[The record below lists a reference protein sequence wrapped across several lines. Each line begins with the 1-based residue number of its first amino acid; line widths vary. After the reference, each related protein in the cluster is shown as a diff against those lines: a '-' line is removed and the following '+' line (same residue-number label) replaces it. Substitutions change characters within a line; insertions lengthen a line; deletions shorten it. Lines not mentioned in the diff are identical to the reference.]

1 MPSNLRVSKFIF
13 GVVFFMGFSFEI
25 ITIVLLTKKPM
36 ISRKN
41 ALISKFIIHKVG
53 NKFNNTKNAF
63 SEKLVDFDEPSY
75 DLMLPFLLRPFGSV
89 VQSYRFNH
97 HANISLNEIN
107 SYSTQIFNNEEAFID
122 VSKHIV
128 THLFEQSTSAQIK
141 TGDVL
146 VVMFEG
152 IEFNE
157 ITTNALGIFKIE
169 NKVNFFQTYLENNSY
184 DVLVQKGISSKKVDK
199 GCIILNQT
207 DTEGNIILSV
217 DNNSYDAQY
226 WLNQFLN
233 IKYADDANNHTQQ
246 YIELCKDFSTEI
258 LKTTYG
264 AQEQNT
270 FLAKTINFFKENEVV
285 NIERFKDDLFEEDK
299 HKNLFDDYKKTFE
312 YENNIVIKNQFDV
325 AESVVNIEKKK
336 IKTDIKLDTNIQIKL
351 DIDAPDASAEY
362 LERGYDDEKKMHYYK
377 VFFNV
382 ES

>member
-1 MPSNLRVSKFIF
+1 M
-13 GVVFFMGFSFEI
+13 
-25 ITIVLLTKKPM
+25 IT
-36 ISRKN
+36 RKN
-41 ALISKFIIHKVG
+41 ASISKFIIHKVG
-53 NKFNNTKNAF
+53 NKFNDTKNAF
-63 SEKLVDFDEPSY
+63 SEKIVDFDEASY
-75 DLMLPFLLRPFGSV
+75 NLMLPFLLRPFGGL

-107 SYSTQIFNNEEAFID
+107 SYSKQIFNEDDAFVE

-128 THLFEQSTSAQIK
+128 THLYEQSSSANIK

-152 IEFNE
+152 IEFND

-169 NKVNFFQTYLENNSY
+169 TKIDFFQTYLENNSY

-199 GCIILNQT
+199 GCLILNQT

-226 WLNQFLN
+226 WINQFLN
-233 IKYADDANNHTQQ
+233 IKYADDANSHTQQ

-258 LKTTYG
+258 LKTSYG

-270 FLAKTINFFKENEVV
+270 FLAKTIDFFKENEMV
-285 NIERFKDDLFEEDK
+285 NIERFKDEIFAEDK
-299 HKNLFDDYKKTFE
+299 HKNLFEDYKKTFE
-312 YENNIVIKNQFDV
+312 GEKNIVMRNQFDV
-325 AESVVNIEKKK
+325 AEAVVNKEKKK

-351 DIDAPDASAEY
+351 DIDAPEASSEY
-362 LERGYDDEKKMHYYK
+362 LERGFDEEKKMYYYK

>member
-1 MPSNLRVSKFIF
+1 
-13 GVVFFMGFSFEI
+13 
-25 ITIVLLTKKPM
+25 M

-41 ALISKFIIHKVG
+41 ASISKFIIHKVG
-53 NKFNNTKNAF
+53 NKFNDTKNAF
-63 SEKLVDFDEPSY
+63 SEKLVDFDEASY

-107 SYSTQIFNNEEAFID
+107 SYSAQIFNDDDAFIE

-128 THLFEQSTSAQIK
+128 THLYEQSTSANIK

-146 VVMFEG
+146 IVMFEG
-152 IEFNE
+152 IEFRE
-157 ITTNALGIFKIE
+157 ITTNAIGVFKIE
-169 NKVNFFQTYLENNSY
+169 NKVEFFQTYLENKSY

-199 GCIILNQT
+199 GCLILNQS
-207 DTEGNIILSV
+207 DTEGPIILSV

-226 WLNQFLN
+226 WINQFLN
-233 IKYADDANNHTQQ
+233 IKYADDANNHTKQ
-246 YIELCKDFSTEI
+246 YIELCKEFSTEI

-270 FLAKTINFFKENEVV
+270 FLAKTIDFFKENEAV
-285 NIERFKDDLFEEDK
+285 NVERFKDEIFEEDK
-299 HKNLFDDYKKTFE
+299 HKLLFDNYKKTFE
-312 YENNIVIKNQFDV
+312 EEQNIVLRNQFDV
-325 AESVVNIEKKK
+325 AESVVTKEKKK
-336 IKTDIKLDTNIQIKL
+336 FKTDIKLDTNIQIKL
-351 DIDAPDASAEY
+351 DIDAPEASSEY

-382 ES
+382 EN

>member
-1 MPSNLRVSKFIF
+1 
-13 GVVFFMGFSFEI
+13 
-25 ITIVLLTKKPM
+25 M

-41 ALISKFIIHKVG
+41 ASISKFIIHKVG
-53 NKFNNTKNAF
+53 NKFNDTKNAF
-63 SEKLVDFDEPSY
+63 SEKLVDFDEASY

-107 SYSTQIFNNEEAFID
+107 SYSAQIFNDDDAFIE

-128 THLFEQSTSAQIK
+128 THLYEQSTSANIK

-146 VVMFEG
+146 IVMFEG
-152 IEFNE
+152 IEFRE
-157 ITTNALGIFKIE
+157 ITTNAIGVFKIE
-169 NKVNFFQTYLENNSY
+169 NKVEFFQTYLENKSY

-199 GCIILNQT
+199 GCLILNQS
-207 DTEGNIILSV
+207 DTEGPIILSV

-226 WLNQFLN
+226 WINQFLN
-233 IKYADDANNHTQQ
+233 IKYADDANNHTKQ
-246 YIELCKDFSTEI
+246 YIELCKEFSTEI

-270 FLAKTINFFKENEVV
+270 FLAKTIDFFKENEVV
-285 NIERFKDDLFEEDK
+285 NVERFKDEIFEEDK
-299 HKNLFDDYKKTFE
+299 HKLLFDNYKKTFE
-312 YENNIVIKNQFDV
+312 EEQNIVLRNQFDV
-325 AESVVNIEKKK
+325 AESVVTKEKKK
-336 IKTDIKLDTNIQIKL
+336 FKTDIKLDTNIQIKL
-351 DIDAPDASAEY
+351 DIDAPEASSEY

-382 ES
+382 EN

>member
-1 MPSNLRVSKFIF
+1 
-13 GVVFFMGFSFEI
+13 
-25 ITIVLLTKKPM
+25 M

-41 ALISKFIIHKVG
+41 AAISKFIIHKVG
-53 NKFNNTKNAF
+53 NKFNDTKNAF
-63 SEKLVDFDEPSY
+63 SGKLVDFDEASY
-75 DLMLPFLLRPFGSV
+75 DLMLPFLLRPFASV

-97 HANISLNEIN
+97 HSNIALNEIN
-107 SYSTQIFNNEEAFID
+107 SYSNQIFNDDDVFID

-128 THLFEQSTSAQIK
+128 THLYEQSNSSQIK

-157 ITTNALGIFKIE
+157 ITTNAIGVFKIE
-169 NKVNFFQTYLENNSY
+169 NKVNFFQTYLENKSY

-199 GCIILNQT
+199 GCLILNQS

-226 WLNQFLN
+226 WINHFLK
-233 IKYADDANNHTQQ
+233 IKYADDANSHTQQ
-246 YIELCKDFSTEI
+246 YISLCKEFSTEI
-258 LKTTYG
+258 LKTSYG

-270 FLAKTINFFKENEVV
+270 FLAKTIDFFKEHEIV
-285 NIERFKDDLFEEDK
+285 NVEHFKDEIFEDDK
-299 HKNLFDDYKKTFE
+299 HKTLFDDYKKTFE
-312 YENNIVIKNQFDV
+312 DEQNLLIRNQFDV
-325 AESVVNIEKKK
+325 AERVVTKEKKK

-351 DIDAPDASAEY
+351 DIDAPEAASEY
-362 LERGYDDEKKMHYYK
+362 LERGYDEDKKMHYYK

-382 ES
+382 EN